1 MSRIEIKRSM
11 IISYWIIIAWF
22 SVNETGQTVWIQDG
36 ELLIRMFN
44 SDSKIDSA
52 ADNKVNK
59 GWIKEYFKSKGFC
72 ALVAGWLCF

>member
-1 MSRIEIKRSM
+1 M
-11 IISYWIIIAWF
+11 
-22 SVNETGQTVWIQDG
+22 QDV